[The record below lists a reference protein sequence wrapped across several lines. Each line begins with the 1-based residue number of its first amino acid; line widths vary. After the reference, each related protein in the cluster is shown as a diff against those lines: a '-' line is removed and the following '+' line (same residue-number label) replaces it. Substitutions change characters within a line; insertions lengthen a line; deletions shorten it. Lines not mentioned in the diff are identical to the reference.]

1 MGRIGREWRRRCVE
15 QSSGGERRIP
25 ACVEAGRGGG
35 IELVLPS
42 GSGVE
47 ASGGGSELAFPGGGG
62 VDVILP
68 GGSGVD
74 VVLPRGGSGG
84 DVEAGNGS
92 TNSSFP
98 AAVAASMSS
107 FPEAAASMSSFPATA
122 AATAEF
128 TSKSRRR
135 RSRRRRWCRLIENPS
150 ASRVQAARPS
160 LPIRRYAI
168 DSEHP
173 GVAWGS
179 RSVTICTASAYGAGN
194 SVAYHLGACF
204 ANDIVI
210 VIESYIEVNHR
221 SFVSSVPIGYQF
233 AGPGAGFKNTPME
246 GLLVPVFKKQM
257 QFWGW
262 DNPMI
267 DGCKLE
273 NGLPSIMLTG
283 FSTGCFDKF
292 TSFFI

>member
-47 ASGGGSELAFPGGGG
+47 ASGGGSELVVPGGGG

-92 TNSSFP
+92 NELVVP
-98 AAVAASMSS
+98 GGGGGVD
-107 FPEAAASMSSFPATA
+107 
-122 AATAEF
+122 
-128 TSKSRRR
+128 
-135 RSRRRRWCRLIENPS
+135 
-150 ASRVQAARPS
+150 VV
-160 LPIRRYAI
+160 LPRGG
-168 DSEHP
+168 
-173 GVAWGS
+173 GVD
-179 RSVTICTASAYGAGN
+179 VASAYGAGN

-210 VIESYIEVNHR
+210 VIWLS
-221 SFVSSVPIGYQF
+221 
-233 AGPGAGFKNTPME
+233 GPGAGFKNTPME

>member
-42 GSGVE
+42 GRGVE
-47 ASGGGSELAFPGGGG
+47 ASGGGSELVVPGGGG

-74 VVLPRGGSGG
+74 VVLPRGES
-84 DVEAGNGS
+84 N
-92 TNSSFP
+92 
-98 AAVAASMSS
+98 
-107 FPEAAASMSSFPATA
+107 
-122 AATAEF
+122 
-128 TSKSRRR
+128 KSI
-135 RSRRRRWCRLIENPS
+135 C
-150 ASRVQAARPS
+150 
-160 LPIRRYAI
+160 RRYAI

-179 RSVTICTASAYGAGN
+179 RSVTICAASAYGAGN
-194 SVAYHLGACF
+194 SVAYHRGACF

-210 VIESYIEVNHR
+210 VIWLS
-221 SFVSSVPIGYQF
+221 
-233 AGPGAGFKNTPME
+233 GPGGGFKNTPME

-267 DGCKLE
+267 NGCKLE